1 MTVWP
6 DGRPLMKGVFG
17 GFPVLYRILKERRCE
32 GKMGIKRVLAAV
44 LAATM
49 VLGSAMGVSADVTS
63 PHGSEIPSGTEKEV
77 HSDSNVYRSDDG
89 DTILKVDT
97 KENVQDGGVVLEGQ
111 STIGDGV
118 NPVIVGDGLSRVRI
132 KSTSVVKKNAFK
144 DTKVKYIICHKGVT
158 FEDDSL
164 KNAGKVTITLKNK
177 TALKGFK
184 AKGKANAKKLTVK
197 TKKRLYKKLTK
208 KQKNSLKKQIKKIG
222 GKLKLV

>member
-1 MTVWP
+1 
-6 DGRPLMKGVFG
+6 
-17 GFPVLYRILKERRCE
+17 
-32 GKMGIKRVLAAV
+32 MGIKRVLAAV

-77 HSDSNVYRSDDG
+77 HYNSNVYRSEDG
-89 DTILKVDT
+89 STILKVDT
-97 KENVQDGGVVLEGQ
+97 FVNPEGQGVVLEGQ
-111 STIGDGV
+111 KTIGDGQ
-118 NPVIVGDGLSRVRI
+118 NPVIVGEGLTKVRI

-164 KNAGKVTITLKNK
+164 KNADKVTITLKNK

-197 TKKRLYKKLTK
+197 TKKSLYKKLTK
-208 KQKNSLKKQIKKIG
+208 KQQKNLKKQIKKLG
-222 GKLKLV
+222 GTLKLV

>member
-1 MTVWP
+1 
-6 DGRPLMKGVFG
+6 MKGVFG

-77 HSDSNVYRSDDG
+77 HHNSNVYRSEDG
-89 DTILKVDT
+89 STILKVDT
-97 KENVQDGGVVLEGQ
+97 YVNPKGQGVVLEGQ
-111 STIGDGV
+111 KTIGDGQ
-118 NPVIVGDGLSRVRI
+118 NPVIVGEGLTKVRI
-132 KSTSVVKKNAFK
+132 KSKSVVKKNAFK
-144 DTKVKYIICHKGVT
+144 DSKVKYIICHSGVT

-164 KNAGKVTITLKNK
+164 KNAEKVTITLKNK

-184 AKGKANAKKLTVK
+184 AKGKANAKKLIVK
-197 TKKRLYKKLTK
+197 TKKSLYRKLTK
-208 KQKNSLKKQIKKIG
+208 KQQKKLKKQIKKLG
-222 GKLKLV
+222 GTLKLV